1 MTGNQDPGQELRDH
15 IVETVR
21 ASQDV
26 IIEAVRSWAQAA
38 GPLVVPLPGLA
49 GATEPLPPPTQWA
62 AEVCAVADELA
73 STQQEFAYRLL
84 DAVAPLVD
92 GRGARR

>member
-1 MTGNQDPGQELRDH
+1 MTDNQDPGQELRDH

-38 GPLVVPLPGLA
+38 GPLVAPLPGPVL
-49 GATEPLPPPTQWA
+49 TLEQLPQPTQWA
-62 AEVCAVADELA
+62 AEVYAVADELA

-92 GRGARR
+92 RSRT